1 MLLEKKEGKKIEENE
16 LLLKNESFFFWKTKE
31 NGIPLE

>member
-1 MLLEKKEGKKIEENE
+1 MIGKDELLDE